1 MLLLGEVI
9 SAQQMLAAGVLYSI
23 VEPAE
28 LDAAVDAL
36 CQLAIPNAPLTTRA
50 SKEMIRRLSY
60 ANLPNVDDLIE
71 QVYGSEDFKKGVRNF
86 LDKNKAVPQWRGR

>member
-1 MLLLGEVI
+1 M
-9 SAQQMLAAGVLYSI
+9 
-23 VEPAE
+23 VEPAQ

-50 SKEMIRRLSY
+50 SKEMIRRLTY

-71 QVYGSEDFKKGVRNF
+71 QVYGSEDFKNGVRNF
-86 LDKNKAVPQWRGR
+86 LAKNKTVPQWSGT